1 MSAAR
6 ASTTCG
12 SSPQPLSVRKIKPM
26 DDAERELT
34 LRWIR
39 TWAQAGPELEAM
51 TGSDVSNHVTY
62 LCFPDDP
69 PEAAKSG
76 LVQQQRW
83 FAKIRRKLEEQ
94 R

>member
-1 MSAAR
+1 
-6 ASTTCG
+6 
-12 SSPQPLSVRKIKPM
+12 M

-51 TGSDVSNHVTY
+51 TDSEVRNHIVD
-62 LCFPDDP
+62 LFSGDFPGDP
-69 PEAAKSG
+69 PEAAESG